1 MNRKV
6 KRVGEEGKEEREEKG
21 SVKGKYVG
29 KSLETRMYG
38 DKNIKVNKRDLV
50 FFFFS
55 VRRLFVLS
63 LGWLVQSCI
72 EIGEQQLWKQKF
84 GNFGTQVHV
93 VSIFRIAIV
102 LC

>member
-38 DKNIKVNKRDLV
+38 DKNTKVNKRDLV
-50 FFFFS
+50 FFFF
-55 VRRLFVLS
+55 F
-63 LGWLVQSCI
+63 Q
-72 EIGEQQLWKQKF
+72 
-84 GNFGTQVHV
+84 
-93 VSIFRIAIV
+93 
-102 LC
+102 

>member
-50 FFFFS
+50 FFFFFS
-55 VRRLFVLS
+55 KKIVCFILRLVGPKL
-63 LGWLVQSCI
+63 
-72 EIGEQQLWKQKF
+72 
-84 GNFGTQVHV
+84 H
-93 VSIFRIAIV
+93 
-102 LC
+102 